1 MASVAGRSTNKVSEL
16 DTEGIRSGAFGTQ
29 LEIFTFLSNNFVIE
43 LHILII
49 LIYIYFTKRVIIEI
63 LFQGDSY
70 PIG

>member
-1 MASVAGRSTNKVSEL
+1 MDTEGIRSGIENTQLGSVAGRSTNKVSEL
-16 DTEGIRSGAFGTQ
+16 H
-29 LEIFTFLSNNFVIE
+29 L
-43 LHILII
+43 LII